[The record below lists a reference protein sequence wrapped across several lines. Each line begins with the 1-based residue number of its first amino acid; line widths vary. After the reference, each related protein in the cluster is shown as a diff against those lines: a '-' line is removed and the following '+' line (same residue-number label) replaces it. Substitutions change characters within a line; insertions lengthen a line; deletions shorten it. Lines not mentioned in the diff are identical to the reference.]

1 MSATAFDKQKNLREE
16 LAKTFKPKY
25 REVPTQKWFSQLV
38 NNGANLTTTAG
49 WAGVSSTL
57 SAVSNRL
64 RITNTATYGS
74 AHQVVPAI
82 IGNVYHVYAEY
93 TPGSSTGWYLRVGTS
108 TTSGGTAAYN
118 MYNSGL
124 LPTNASH
131 TGTFTATSSDLY
143 VNIQLNTVTASQY
156 TDFNNISV
164 REAYVL
170 PSNILVTKVFDNGAL
185 LKPNTDYT
193 IVDDGLTKTIS
204 FTVEPNVLS
213 DVLVEYWEQI

>member
-38 NNGANLTTTAG
+38 NNGTFDTDTSGWIAAN
-49 WAGVSSTL
+49 STL
-57 SAVSNRL
+57 SVVANSL
-64 RITNTATYGS
+64 RITVAGASGGAYQDIPVTTGRIYNITGSMTAGTG
-74 AHQVVPAI
+74 VGEAI
-82 IGNVYHVYAEY
+82 IYDNNSFVTRLASTLIYGNFAFNVRTVNPFVRIYLYDS
-93 TPGSSTGWYLRVGTS
+93 SSTGL
-108 TTSGGTAAYN
+108 
-118 MYNSGL
+118 
-124 LPTNASH
+124 
-131 TGTFTATSSDLY
+131 
-143 VNIQLNTVTASQY
+143 Y
-156 TDFNNISV
+156 TDFDNISV
-164 REAYVL
+164 REAYTL
-170 PSNILVTKVFDNGAL
+170 PSNILVTKVFDNGSL